1 MSTSA
6 DQTENDTADNRELSV
21 LELLAAL
28 ARRKTLILGLPF
40 LTAVIAAGISLML
53 PVFFTASVRI
63 LPPQQSQSSSTAIV
77 AQLMGGVA
85 GALGAGLKS
94 QSDVYIAMLKSRTL
108 TDSLV
113 QRFELAKVYAIAST
127 SDARAELEKRTNVT
141 SGRDGLITVEV
152 DDLDPARAAELAN
165 AYIDELYK
173 LTNVLAV
180 TESSKRRLFYERQ
193 LVQAKDNLSNA
204 EITARRSLEQGGV
217 VKVDDQ
223 GRAMLSTT
231 ARLRSTISQQE
242 VQIEAMRTFASERNP
257 ELKLAQSELQAMRNE
272 LTRMETGS
280 GNARTVKGDE
290 KGMDGLRLL
299 RDIKYQETLY
309 ELLAKQFELAKMDEA
324 REASAIQVL
333 DKAVVPERKSKPK
346 RAVIVLTWAFFALVV
361 AIIWS
366 IVAYLFEK
374 AQSDPLQA
382 GRILEMKRSLGWRTR
397 H

>member
-21 LELLAAL
+21 LELLATL
-28 ARRKTLILGLPF
+28 ARRKKLILGLPF
-40 LTAVIAAGISLML
+40 LTAVVAAGISLML

-127 SDARAELEKRTNVT
+127 SDARTELEKRTNVT

-180 TESSKRRLFYERQ
+180 TESSKRRLFFERQ

-204 EITARRSLEQGGV
+204 EITARRSLEQGGI

-257 ELKLAQSELQAMRNE
+257 DLKLAQSELQAMRNE

>member
-6 DQTENDTADNRELSV
+6 DQTENDAADNRELSV

-28 ARRKTLILGLPF
+28 ARRKKLILGLPF
-40 LTAVIAAGISLML
+40 LTAVVAAGISLML

-141 SGRDGLITVEV
+141 PGRDGLITVEV

-361 AIIWS
+361 AMIWS
-366 IVAYLFEK
+366 IIAYLVEK
-374 AQSDPLQA
+374 SEQDPRQA
-382 GRILEMKRSLGWRTR
+382 GRLGELRRSLSWRR
-397 H
+397 G

>member
-77 AQLMGGVA
+77 AQLVGGLS
-85 GALGAGLKS
+85 GLGSGLKS

-108 TDSLV
+108 TETLA
-113 QRFELAKVYAIAST
+113 QRFELAKVYAIASM
-127 SDARAELEKRTNVT
+127 SDARAELEKRTIVT
-141 SGRDGLITVEV
+141 SSRDGLITVEV